1 MRSMTGYGRGEASLG
16 AGRLTLEIRALNH
29 RFVDVRVR
37 LPPEL
42 ADYAFFTEQQ
52 ARERLTRGRFD
63 IGVRVDDAALPPPNL
78 SVARARAIY
87 LALSELRDE
96 LAPDTPLPIGAVTAM
111 PELIQAPSSLQSEQI
126 QGALQQA
133 LAASIEHL
141 DDMREREGD
150 ALALDLTRRLDA
162 ARRLH
167 ARISERS
174 LSLVD
179 AYRARL
185 KDRVDRLLSDSSVA
199 VEPGRLEVEIAL
211 LADRSDIAEEL
222 VRLNSH
228 FDQFESLLK
237 SNDTM
242 GRRLDF
248 LLQEVGREV
257 NTIGSKSQDAP
268 LSHVV
273 VEMKAEV
280 ERMREQVQNVE

>member
-1 MRSMTGYGRGEASLG
+1 MTGYGRGEASLG

-42 ADYAFFTEQQ
+42 ADYAFFTEQA

-63 IGVRVDDAALPPPNL
+63 LGVRVDDAALPPPNL
-78 SVARARAIY
+78 SVGRARAIY
-87 LALSELRDE
+87 SALAELRDE
-96 LAPDTPLPIGAVTAM
+96 LAPDTPLPISTVTAM
-111 PELIQAPSSLQSEQI
+111 PELIQAPSRLQSEQI
-126 QGALQQA
+126 QGALEAA
-133 LAASIEHL
+133 LERAVEHL

-150 ALALDLTRRLDA
+150 ALAVELSRRLDA

-167 ARISERS
+167 AKISERS

-185 KDRVDRLLSDSSVA
+185 RDRLERLLNDSSVA
-199 VEPGRLEVEIAL
+199 VEPGRMEVEIAI
-211 LADRSDIAEEL
+211 LADKSDITEEL

-228 FDQFESLLK
+228 FDQFEKLLQ

-273 VEMKAEV
+273 VEMKAEI